1 MFPAIRHNLSL
12 AGNGYSAQALFPAKS
27 KNNIFAGS
35 TMKSLSNQQRLHQVN
50 TEQLFENYRSALGH
64 AVARGEGLR
73 PALGSLTLIPLAP
86 LCRSGNLSGQA
97 AQGQLCILG
106 L

>member
-12 AGNGYSAQALFPAKS
+12 AGNKCCAQALFPAKS

-50 TEQLFENYRSALGH
+50 TELGIPDDRDRSFRRIVTEDSDLSW
-64 AVARGEGLR
+64 
-73 PALGSLTLIPLAP
+73 PPLP
-86 LCRSGNLSGQA
+86 DRFCPV
-97 AQGQLCILG
+97 
-106 L
+106 